1 MEKQLTPLID
11 GDILVY
17 ELASCG
23 EYKDEDGE
31 LNIRNFEFV
40 QELVDGRIR
49 GIMEDI
55 GTSSLPI
62 IFLTGNSTS
71 TRILNRTARV
81 EDRPDTTLLKPFRE
95 VVATIKPYKGTRKV
109 DKPFHYENVTAHLLA
124 NYDCRVSNGIEAD
137 DLMAVEQTRR
147 PDETII
153 CSRDKDLRMV
163 PGWHFGWECGKQ
175 PSFGPELVDRRG
187 KLWLNKLGEP
197 KGTGLMFFFYQMLV
211 GDTVDNISGCPKV
224 GPKKAFA
231 ILSQCSTKKEAECAV
246 RASYEAV
253 YGDEWETYL
262 QENSKLLWMA
272 RELNEDGTPVYYE
285 WTF

>member
-40 QELVDGRIR
+40 QDLVDGRIR
-49 GIMEDI
+49 GIQEDI
-55 GTSSLPI
+55 GTSEAPI

-81 EDRPDTTLLKPFRE
+81 EGGENTILLKPIRE

-137 DLMAVEQTRR
+137 DLMAIEQSRR
-147 PDETII
+147 PDATII

-175 PSFGPELVDRRG
+175 PSYGPELVDRKG
-187 KLWLNKLGEP
+187 KLWINKQGEP

-211 GDTVDNISGCPKV
+211 GDTVDNIPGCPKV

-231 ILSQCSTKKEAECAV
+231 ILSQCNTKKEAECAV
-246 RASYEAV
+246 QASYQAV
-253 YGDEWETYL
+253 YGDDWFTYL
-262 QENSKLLWMA
+262 QENAKLLWMA

-285 WTF
+285 WKF